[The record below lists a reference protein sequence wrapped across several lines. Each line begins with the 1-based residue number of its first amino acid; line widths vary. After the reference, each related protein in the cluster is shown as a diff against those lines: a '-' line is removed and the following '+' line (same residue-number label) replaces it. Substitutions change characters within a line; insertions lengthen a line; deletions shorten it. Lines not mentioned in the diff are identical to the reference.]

1 VGERLPE
8 YMVPAAVMV
17 IDALPLTANGKL
29 DRRGLPAPQ
38 FSGAAV
44 YRGPRDQRE
53 AVLAGLF
60 AEVLGVAQVGI
71 DDRFFDL
78 GGHSLSVTR
87 LVARIR
93 A

>member
-1 VGERLPE
+1 DECAELAAEVRRWVGERLPE

-29 DRRGLPAPQ
+29 DRRALPAPQ

-44 YRGPRDQRE
+44 YRGPRDERE

-60 AEVLGVAQVGI
+60 AEVLG
-71 DDRFFDL
+71 
-78 GGHSLSVTR
+78 
-87 LVARIR
+87 
-93 A
+93 